1 MIQTIWRHD
10 AAVAVASVSL
20 IMILPRGGGT
30 VFKLAGAEVTL
41 LYIHQCDDALFSFVY
56 FLK

>member
-1 MIQTIWRHD
+1 MTPMIGTIWQHD

-20 IMILPRGGGT
+20 IIIPLRGEVT

-41 LYIHQCDDALFSFVY
+41 LYSCDE
-56 FLK
+56 